1 MMITFSIDLTTAF
14 GCVQRM
20 MDVSLQRLDVSFDV
34 FHIDSLITSEM
45 LTYFLLH
52 TAQLSKIQWKIL
64 DSIVAV
70 GIFE

>member
-1 MMITFSIDLTTAF
+1 
-14 GCVQRM
+14 M
-20 MDVSLQRLDVSFDV
+20 MDVSLQRLDVSLDV

-52 TAQLSKIQWKIL
+52 TAQYSKIQWKIL

>member
-1 MMITFSIDLTTAF
+1 
-14 GCVQRM
+14 M

-34 FHIDSLITSEM
+34 FHIDSLITSEI

-52 TAQLSKIQWKIL
+52 IAQFSKIKWKIL